1 MGIRMLPIG
10 TLFQRYPRTVYDLAR
25 ATGKGIRLEMNG
37 EETEIDK
44 SMLEM
49 LGDPLTHLIRN
60 AADHGIESSDVR
72 KAAGKP
78 EEGVI
83 TLSAFHRGPER
94 DAGLENARR
103 SRRRTQGEPL
113 LRASPRA
120 QAHSGGP

>member
-1 MGIRMLPIG
+1 MLPIG
-10 TLFQRYPRTVYDLAR
+10 TLFQSTR
-25 ATGKGIRLEMNG
+25 APSTTSLGYRQRIRLEMNG

-60 AADHGIESSDVR
+60 AADHGIESADVR

-83 TLSAFHRGPER
+83 ALSAST
-94 DAGLENARR
+94 ARQNCDR
-103 SRRRTQGEPL
+103 NIR
-113 LRASPRA
+113 
-120 QAHSGGP
+120 